1 MKKKFIYVNSAEM
14 NMMAVMDLE
23 DFVHIYAKCIIYLH
37 NLQKFVKKS
46 VYYVPDLMLLYIGS

>member
-37 NLQKFVKKS
+37 NLQNPEKQLSF
-46 VYYVPDLMLLYIGS
+46 LE